1 MTAGRLFDEENRGD
15 RAHKGDLAGNLEGEL
30 DRGLHAR
37 LRRPR
42 VPRPRQTSSSPR
54 VRAARARRQ
63 RRRSPGEGRAQ
74 VLARIGSRRPPR
86 TDRDDEIRRSDLERD
101 LWGLRR
107 RAVGVPGAPRL
118 LEDAAR
124 VPEAARWR
132 TWCPADVYQPVRKER
147 LEQGRHRL
155 RTRAFRCATP
165 RDVTYLFA
173 LDLCVRVE
181 FNRGHVDVTPTVGVV
196 ARAMSSAVC

>member
-101 LWGLRR
+101 LRGLRR

-118 LEDAAR
+118 LEDALEISRPTRGTRRGKNLRAAAHLYVPAAHR
-124 VPEAARWR
+124 VW
-132 TWCPADVYQPVRKER
+132 V
-147 LEQGRHRL
+147 
-155 RTRAFRCATP
+155 AFAHGKA
-165 RDVTYLFA
+165 VKSL
-173 LDLCVRVE
+173 
-181 FNRGHVDVTPTVGVV
+181 TPTVGV
-196 ARAMSSAVC
+196 ALKI